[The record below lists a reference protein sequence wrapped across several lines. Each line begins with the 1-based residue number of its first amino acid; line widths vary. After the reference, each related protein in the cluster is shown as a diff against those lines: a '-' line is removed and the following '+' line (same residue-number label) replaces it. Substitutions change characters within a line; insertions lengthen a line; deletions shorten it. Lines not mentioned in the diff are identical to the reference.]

1 MRKSFSWSV
10 TIESKRGCWICM
22 GMKKNVLK
30 FSGVKTVP
38 EICGTLS
45 RANTCSR
52 MKRLT
57 VCTDNRIYNSQ
68 GE

>member
-1 MRKSFSWSV
+1 
-10 TIESKRGCWICM
+10 M